1 MKQYLDEITGQ
12 REFYQRVS
20 IDPDTHHNTDG
31 VDRGNLY
38 ENKLSIED
46 INKVLFQAVKYASR
60 IRIRGERLP
69 ANLILNDLNAEKCF
83 IFKSEDLLPEI
94 EKEYFGA
101 ASKNNDNWH
110 TDAKYIT
117 VDYNTVEG
125 LQELLKYVTSN
136 NFTKYHVEKNNIL
149 GLAQEFYKVK
159 QDKNAFLKGSEC
171 EIRKPI
177 ALADRIYPYTK
188 KDNLEFDKIMDC
200 LNPKLLQ
207 RERGAYYTPPAYVK
221 QMQKMLLQAVS
232 EVPEGMDYVIIDRCA
247 GVGNL
252 EEGLPDAVLAH
263 CILSTIEANEYQ
275 ILQYLY
281 ADKSAVVIP
290 ETDAL
295 AYDIIPAESGMVG
308 QVFNDYVREKVTDPN
323 CVVILC
329 ENPPFSEAGSGGSQ
343 TTGQKKN
350 TWKYS
355 LIKKRMENE
364 IKGAPTNELSNLF
377 IWSGLK
383 YYLTKPLD
391 SYILFSP
398 TKYWRNQNIVSK
410 KFRDGFL
417 CNRKEFHAELNS
429 AMGCIWWQ
437 NIDDYE
443 TEKLTLVPYDIYDN
457 KVLKENPPIT
467 ISKAYILLS
476 TQYDKRSF
484 PDDEYNGIICEKD
497 GTEFVKN
504 GRKVAVSNPI
514 YNKNIIGYIATQSFS
529 IDRKTFKL
537 IRASLYDGHG
547 FYLRFDNFL
556 EKLPLF
562 VAAAFPYSDHW
573 YTTDVYSKSY
583 DGNGKHLQ
591 DKEFIKKCF
600 IYTCL
605 TLKNRCRSMNG
616 TDGRFYKN
624 ELCFDGDTVASR
636 TLTEL
641 ELNKKEKDL
650 IKYYNDVLYEIKD
663 TEEYNPN
670 FSYGVW
676 QIKEEIN
683 IKIDSGRVDK
693 HNSPVMVIKYPR
705 LNTAMNT
712 LKTEVEKYYHDEI
725 IPDLFKYE
733 LIK

>member
-1 MKQYLDEITGQ
+1 MKQYFDEITGQ

-46 INKVLFQAVKYASR
+46 INKVLFQAIKYASR
-60 IRIRGERLP
+60 IRIRGEKLP

-110 TDAKYIT
+110 TDAKPIT
-117 VDYNTVEG
+117 VDYSTAEG

-136 NFTKYHVEKNNIL
+136 NYTKYHVEKNNIL
-149 GLAQEFYKVK
+149 GLAQEFYKIK
-159 QDKNAFLKGSEC
+159 QDKNAFLKGPEC

-188 KDNLEFDKIMDC
+188 ADNLEFDKIMDC

-252 EEGLPDAVLAH
+252 EEGLQDDILSH
-263 CILSTIEANEYQ
+263 CILSTVEANEYQ

-343 TTGQKKN
+343 TTGQKEN
-350 TWKYS
+350 TWKDS
-355 LIKKRMENE
+355 LIKKRMEKE
-364 IKGAPTNELSNLF
+364 IKGSPTNELSNLF
-377 IWSGLK
+377 IWSGFK
-383 YYLTKPLD
+383 YYLTKPTD

-410 KFRDGFL
+410 KFRGGFL

-437 NIDDYE
+437 NIDDLK
-443 TEKLTLVPYDIYDN
+443 TKQLTLIPYDIGEYD
-457 KVLKENPPIT
+457 KLKEQEAIT
-467 ISKAYILLS
+467 ISKAYVMLS
-476 TQYDKRSF
+476 SQYDKRSF
-484 PDDEYNGIICEKD
+484 DDDKNDGIICEKD
-497 GTEFVKN
+497 GREFIKN
-504 GRKVAVSNPI
+504 GRKIRVQNPL
-514 YNKNIIGYIATQSFS
+514 YNDNIIAYIQSDSFS
-529 IDRKTFKL
+529 IDRKTIKL
-537 IRASLYDGHG
+537 VRGALYNGNG
-547 FYLRFDNFL
+547 FYVRKDNFL

-562 VAAAFPYSDHW
+562 VASAFPYSDHW

-583 DGNGKHLQ
+583 DGKGKHLQ

-600 IYTCL
+600 LYTCL
-605 TLKNRCRSMNG
+605 TLKNKCRSFKG
-616 TDGRFYKN
+616 SDGRLYKN

-636 TLTEL
+636 TLDEF
-641 ELNKKEKDL
+641 ELNKKERDL

-663 TEEYNPN
+663 TEEYNSN
-670 FSYGVW
+670 YSYGVW

-693 HNSPVMVIKYPR
+693 HNEPIFIIKYPR

-712 LKTEVEKYYHDEI
+712 LKNEVERYYKEGI

>member
-1 MKQYLDEITGQ
+1 MKQYFDEITGQ

-20 IDPDTHHNTDG
+20 IDPDTHHDTDG

-46 INKVLFQAVKYASR
+46 INKVLFQAIKYASR
-60 IRIRGERLP
+60 IRIRGEKLP
-69 ANLILNDLNAEKCF
+69 ANLILNDLNAERCF

-110 TDAKYIT
+110 TDAKPIT
-117 VDYNTVEG
+117 VDYSTAEG

-159 QDKNAFLKGSEC
+159 QDKNAFLKGPEC

-188 KDNLEFDKIMDC
+188 ADNLEFDKIMDC

-207 RERGAYYTPPAYVK
+207 RERGAYYTPLAYVK

-232 EVPEGMDYVIIDRCA
+232 EIPEGMDYVIIDRCA

-252 EEGLPDAVLAH
+252 EEGLPDNILSH

-295 AYDIIPAESGMVG
+295 AYDIIPAESGLVG
-308 QVFNDYVREKVTDPN
+308 QVFNSYIREKVTDPN
-323 CVVILC
+323 CVIILC
-329 ENPPFSEAGSGGSQ
+329 ENPPFSESGSNTQVSGKKENLWKMSYVA
-343 TTGQKKN
+343 QKM
-350 TWKYS
+350 
-355 LIKKRMENE
+355 KKE
-364 IKGAPTNELSNLF
+364 IAGAPTNELSNLF
-377 IWSGLK
+377 IWSGFK
-383 YYLTKPLD
+383 YYLTKPTD

-417 CNRKEFHAELNS
+417 CNRKEFHADLAS

-437 NIDDYE
+437 NIPDNFTDSITLPPYGIVNNKA
-443 TEKLTLVPYDIYDN
+443 EKATSD
-457 KVLKENPPIT
+457 IT
-467 ISKAYILLS
+467 IRKAKILLS
-476 TQYDKRSF
+476 SAFDNRIF
-484 PDDEYNGIICEKD
+484 EDDEKGICCNLD
-497 GTEFVKN
+497 GTECPPYTKK
-504 GRKVAVSNPI
+504 GMITKPL
-514 YNKNIIGYIATQSFS
+514 YNKNIIGWITAHSFTV
-529 IDRKTFKL
+529 DRKTVGL
-537 IRASLYDGHG
+537 LRCARYDSHG
-547 FYLRFDNFL
+547 FYLRKDNFL
-556 EKLPLF
+556 NKLPLF
-562 VAAAFPYSDHW
+562 VASAYPYSDYW

-583 DGNGKHLQ
+583 DSG
-591 DKEFIKKCF
+591 DKYTEDAEFIKRCF
-600 IYTCL
+600 IYSCL
-605 TLKNRCRSMNG
+605 TLKNKCRSMNG
-616 TDGRFYKN
+616 SDGRFYRN
-624 ELCFDGDTVASR
+624 ELCFDGDTIAKTELDALR
-636 TLTEL
+636 LTE
-641 ELNKKEKDL
+641 KEQDL
-650 IKYYNDVLYEIKD
+650 IKYYNDVLYEIRKTD
-663 TEEYNPN
+663 EYNSN

-676 QIKEEIN
+676 QINEEIN
-683 IKIDSGRVDK
+683 VKIDSGRVDK
-693 HNSPVMVIKYPR
+693 HNQPIFVRKYTK
-705 LNTAMNT
+705 LNTAINT
-712 LKTEVEKYYHDEI
+712 LKDEVEKYYKQYI
-725 IPDLFKYE
+725 VSDLFKYE
-733 LIK
+733 LLK

>member
-1 MKQYLDEITGQ
+1 MRQYLDEITGQ

-20 IDPDTHHNTDG
+20 IDPDTHHSTDG
-31 VDRGNLY
+31 VYRGNLF

-60 IRIRGERLP
+60 IRIRGEKLP

-83 IFKSEDLLPEI
+83 IFKSEDLLSEI

-110 TDAKYIT
+110 TDVKPVI
-117 VDYNTVEG
+117 VDYSTPEG
-125 LQELLKYVTSN
+125 IQEILKYVISN

-149 GLAQEFYKVK
+149 GLAQEFYKIK
-159 QDKNAFLKGSEC
+159 QDKNAFLKGAEC

-188 KDNLEFDKIMDC
+188 RDNLEFDKIMDC

-232 EVPEGMDYVIIDRCA
+232 EIPSGMDYVIIDRCA

-252 EEGLPDAVLAH
+252 EEGLPDEILSH

-308 QVFNDYVREKVTDPN
+308 QVFNDYVREKVADPN

-343 TTGQKKN
+343 ITGQKEN
-350 TWKYS
+350 TWKDS

-377 IWSGLK
+377 IWSGFK
-383 YYLTKPLD
+383 YYLTKPVD

-398 TKYWRNQNIVSK
+398 TKYWRNQSIVSK

-443 TEKLTLVPYDIYDN
+443 TEKITLVPYDIVKNDM
-457 KVLKENPPIT
+457 LQENTPIT
-467 ISKAYILLS
+467 ITKAYTMLS
-476 TQYDKRSF
+476 TQYDKRTF
-484 PDDEYNGIICEKD
+484 PDDENDGIICEKD
-497 GTEFVKN
+497 GREFIKN
-504 GRKVAVSNPI
+504 GRKIAVSNPL
-514 YNKNIIGYIATQSFS
+514 YNQNIIGYIQADSFS
-529 IDRKTFKL
+529 VDRKTVKL
-537 IRASLYDGHG
+537 VRSALYNGHG
-547 FYLRFDNFL
+547 FYLRSDNFI

-562 VAAAFPYSDHW
+562 VASAFPYSDYW

-583 DGNGKHLQ
+583 DGEGKHTE
-591 DKEFIKKCF
+591 DKEFLKKCF
-600 IYTCL
+600 VYTCL
-605 TLKNRCRSMNG
+605 TLKNKCRSLKG
-616 TDGRFYKN
+616 SDDRLYKN

-636 TLTEL
+636 M
-641 ELNKKEKDL
+641 LNEFDLSKKERDL
-650 IKYYNDVLYEIKD
+650 VKYYNDVLYEIKD

-670 FSYGVW
+670 FSYGIW

-683 IKIDSGRVDK
+683 VKIDSGRVNK
-693 HNSPVMVIKYPR
+693 HNEPIFVIKYPR
-705 LNTAMNT
+705 LNTAINT
-712 LKTEVEKYYHDEI
+712 LKNEVERYYKECI